1 MRLCGKDGKDQQ
13 SLHYRTTEFFG
24 VLFGFFA
31 NVSFVSLLQSTFHQ
45 FGKANATW
53 YSSFKML
60 TDPHH
65 SYPCCLRPDVTKG
78 VRWQCNRGKELSS
91 AGLAIT
97 FSQSF
102 CVVQLNLVAQAAS
115 VVLTDWWGQ
124 SAVILVHSD
133 LFILHASPDSILTE
147 HQCKWCRS

>member
-13 SLHYRTTEFFG
+13 SLHYRTTEFVG

-45 FGKANATW
+45 LGKANATW

-65 SYPCCLRPDVTKG
+65 SYPCCLRPDVTMG

-91 AGLAIT
+91 AGPAIT

-115 VVLTDWWGQ
+115 VVLYRLMRPVSGYPCAFWFVYLACLTR
-124 SAVILVHSD
+124 LHSD
-133 LFILHASPDSILTE
+133 WAPV
-147 HQCKWCRS
+147 